1 MLYNN
6 PPYIKIIKRDRI
18 WQQGG
23 HGSIDIHRDVQHKY
37 FNILYQQFL
46 NITGMQQLN
55 SKQHHVSD
63 DQIVDLDCEQAGEER
78 RGGGEMVCSLVGR
91 FQSGSIGAKWS
102 FLISFIFLL
111 KLQE

>member
-1 MLYNN
+1 
-6 PPYIKIIKRDRI
+6 
-18 WQQGG
+18 
-23 HGSIDIHRDVQHKY
+23 
-37 FNILYQQFL
+37 
-46 NITGMQQLN
+46 MQQLN